1 MKSDDRPIIGLTMG
15 DPAGIGP
22 EIVVKAMSEP
32 SLYEDC
38 RPLAI
43 GDVETFRRAAAG
55 LGSSLTIHAVEEPAE
70 GRYVFGTLDALSAT
84 TGDLSGIVAGQ
95 VQPAAGKAAAECV
108 IRATELA
115 LAGKIDAMATAPLN
129 KDALNQAGYHYP
141 GHTEMLADLT
151 GTKDYSLTLIAG
163 KLRVIHVTTH
173 VSMRRA
179 LDLIDRGRVLRIVR
193 LADRFCRYL
202 GVTAPRLAVA
212 GFNCH
217 AGENGLFGNEE
228 IDHIRPAIEEARG
241 EGIDATGPWPGDT
254 IFYRASK
261 GEFDMVVA
269 MYHDQGHIPVKMLG
283 FEAGVNTTAGLPIIR
298 TSVDHGTAFDIAGRG
313 IASHGSM
320 LESVRLAAQLARERR
335 PVGVS

>member
-1 MKSDDRPIIGLTMG
+1 VNASYRPIIGLTMG

-22 EIVVKAMSEP
+22 EVVVKAMNEP
-32 SLYEDC
+32 DLYASC

-43 GDVETFRRAAAG
+43 GDESTFRAAVSRLG
-55 LGSSLTIHAVEEPAE
+55 LGLDVRVAAEPDD
-70 GRYVFGTLDALSAT
+70 GQYQPGILDVYQAT
-84 TGDLSGIVAGQ
+84 TADLTAIQPGV

-108 IRATELA
+108 IAATQLA

-151 GTKDYSLTLIAG
+151 DTTDYSLTLIAG

-179 LDLIDRGRVLRIVR
+179 LDLVDRGRVLRIIS

-202 GVTAPRLAVA
+202 GVEAPRVAVA

-228 IDHIRPAIEEARG
+228 IEQIRPAIEEARG
-241 EGIDATGPWPGDT
+241 DGIDASGPWPGDT

-261 GEFDMVVA
+261 GEFDIVVA

-298 TSVDHGTAFDIAGRG
+298 TSVDHGTAFDIAGKG

-320 LESVRLAAQLARERR
+320 LEAVRLATSLANERK
-335 PVGVS
+335 PVRA

>member
-1 MKSDDRPIIGLTMG
+1 MSPTYRPIVGLTMG

-22 EIVVKAMSEP
+22 EVVVKAMNEA
-32 SLYEDC
+32 SLYDEC

-43 GDVETFRRAAAG
+43 GDANTLRRTAAA
-55 LGSSLTIHAVEEPAE
+55 LGFALSLNVMTDPAD
-70 GRYVFGTLDALSAT
+70 GRYVHGTLDVLQAT
-84 TGDLSGIVAGQ
+84 TEDLSGIAPGK

-108 IRATELA
+108 IKATDLA
-115 LAGKIDAMATAPLN
+115 LAGKIDAIATAPLN
-129 KDALNQAGYHYP
+129 KDALNQAGFHYP

-151 GTKDYSLTLIAG
+151 GTTDFSLTLIAG

-173 VSMRRA
+173 VSMRKA
-179 LDLIDRGRVLRIVR
+179 LDMIDRARVLRIVR

-202 GVTAPRLAVA
+202 GIDEPRVAVA

-217 AGENGLFGNEE
+217 AGENGLFGSEE
-228 IDHIRPAIEEARG
+228 IDYIAPAIEEARAQ
-241 EGIDATGPWPGDT
+241 GIKASGPWPGDT
-254 IFYRASK
+254 IFYRASQ

-298 TSVDHGTAFDIAGRG
+298 TSVDHGTAFDIAGQG
-313 IASHGSM
+313 KASHGSM
-320 LESVRLAAQLARERR
+320 VEAVRLGARLALERR
-335 PVGVS
+335 PVGV

>member
-1 MKSDDRPIIGLTMG
+1 MNHDERPIIGLTMG

-22 EIVVKAMSEP
+22 EIIVKAMNEP
-32 SLYEDC
+32 SLFEQC

-43 GDVETFRRAAAG
+43 GDLATFQRAIAQLGLSLAANSITRPADGQYHHG
-55 LGSSLTIHAVEEPAE
+55 LIDVLQ
-70 GRYVFGTLDALSAT
+70 AT
-84 TGDLSGIVAGQ
+84 TDDLTSIIPGQ

-108 IRATELA
+108 IKATQLA
-115 LAGKIDAMATAPLN
+115 LTGQIDAIATAPLN

-151 GTKDYSLTLIAG
+151 GTKDFSLTLIAG

-173 VSMRRA
+173 VSMRKA
-179 LDLIDRGRVLRIVR
+179 LDLVEHPRILKIIR

-202 GVTAPRLAVA
+202 GIAAPRVAVA

-228 IDHIRPAIEEARG
+228 IEQIRPAVEEARR
-241 EGIDATGPWPGDT
+241 EGIDASGPWPGDT

-261 GEFDMVVA
+261 GEFDIVVA

-298 TSVDHGTAFDIAGRG
+298 TSVDHGTAFDIAGQG
-313 IASHGSM
+313 KANAGSM
-320 LESVRLAAQLARERR
+320 LESVKLAANLARERR
-335 PVGVS
+335 PV

>member
-1 MKSDDRPIIGLTMG
+1 MSSNYRPIVGLTMG
-15 DPAGIGP
+15 DPAGVGP
-22 EIVVKAMSEP
+22 EVVVKAMNEA
-32 SLYEDC
+32 SLYDRC

-43 GDVETFRRAAAG
+43 GDLDTLRRTIASLG
-55 LGSSLTIHAVEEPAE
+55 LGLAASVVQDPATGTYAHGTIDV
-70 GRYVFGTLDALSAT
+70 LQAT
-84 TGDLSGIVAGQ
+84 TEDLRGIAPGK

-108 IRATELA
+108 IKATELA
-115 LAGKIDAMATAPLN
+115 LAGKIEAVATAPLN

-151 GTKDYSLTLIAG
+151 GTTDFSLTLIAD

-173 VSMRRA
+173 VSMRKA
-179 LDLIDRGRVLRIVR
+179 LDLVDRARVLRIVR

-202 GVTAPRLAVA
+202 GIAEPRIAVA

-228 IDHIRPAIEEARG
+228 IDQITPAVEDARG
-241 EGIDATGPWPGDT
+241 EGIKASGPWPGDT
-254 IFYRASK
+254 IFYRASQ

-298 TSVDHGTAFDIAGRG
+298 TSVDHGTAFDIAGQG
-313 IASHGSM
+313 KASHGSM
-320 LESVRLAAQLARERR
+320 VEAVKLGAKLALERR
-335 PVGVS
+335 PVGV

>member
-1 MKSDDRPIIGLTMG
+1 VSAPDRPIIGLTMG

-22 EIVVKAMSEP
+22 EIIVKTMNEA

-43 GDVETFRRAAAG
+43 GDVPTFQRAISLLQVPLTVRVAENPGAG
-55 LGSSLTIHAVEEPAE
+55 VYRH
-70 GRYVFGTLDALSAT
+70 GTLDVLQAT
-84 TGDLSGIVAGQ
+84 TEDLGAIVPGK

-108 IRATELA
+108 IKATELA
-115 LAGKIDAMATAPLN
+115 LAGSIDAIATAPLN

-151 GTKDYSLTLIAG
+151 GSKDYSLTLIAG

-179 LDLIDRGRVLRIVR
+179 LDLVDRARVLKIVR

-202 GVTAPRLAVA
+202 GVAEPRIAVA

-217 AGENGLFGNEE
+217 AGENGLFGTEE
-228 IDHIRPAIEEARG
+228 IDQIGPAIEDAKVA
-241 EGIDATGPWPGDT
+241 GIDASGPWPGDT

-261 GEFDMVVA
+261 GEFDIVVA

-298 TSVDHGTAFDIAGRG
+298 TSVDHGTAFDIAYQG
-313 IASHGSM
+313 IAGHGSM
-320 LESVRLAAQLARERR
+320 LESVKLASYLARERQ
-335 PVGVS
+335 PVGV

>member
-1 MKSDDRPIIGLTMG
+1 VSEDARPIIGLTMG

-22 EIVVKAMSEP
+22 EIVVKAMNEP
-32 SLYEDC
+32 ALYEEC
-38 RPLAI
+38 RPLVI
-43 GDVETFRRAAAG
+43 GDADVFRRTVASLG
-55 LGSSLTIHAVEEPAE
+55 LALGVQMVAEPSDGAY
-70 GRYVFGTLDALSAT
+70 GYGTLDVFQAVS
-84 TGDLSGIVAGQ
+84 GDLSQIKSGL
-95 VQPAAGKAAAECV
+95 VQAEAGKAAAECV
-108 IRATELA
+108 VKAAELA
-115 LAGKIDAMATAPLN
+115 MAGKIVALATAPLN

-151 GTKDYSLTLIAG
+151 GAKDYSLTLIAG
-163 KLRVIHVTTH
+163 ELRVIHVTTH

-179 LDLIDRGRVLRIVR
+179 LDLVDRARVLRIIR

-202 GVTAPRLAVA
+202 GVASPRVAVA

-228 IDHIRPAIEEARG
+228 IEQIGPAIAEARADG
-241 EGIDATGPWPGDT
+241 VDASGPWPGDT

-261 GEFDMVVA
+261 GEFDIVVA

-298 TSVDHGTAFDIAGRG
+298 TSVDHGTAFDIAGQGR
-313 IASHGSM
+313 ASHGSM
-320 LESVRLAAQLARERR
+320 VESVKLAARLARERR
-335 PVGVS
+335 PVQV

>member
-1 MKSDDRPIIGLTMG
+1 MNESS
-15 DPAGIGP
+15 
-22 EIVVKAMSEP
+22 VYV
-32 SLYEDC
+32 DC

-43 GDVETFRRAAAG
+43 GDAATFRRAIS
-55 LGSSLTIHAVEEPAE
+55 LLHLPLTIHVAGTPDAGVY
-70 GRYVFGTLDALSAT
+70 RHGTLDVLQAT
-84 TGDLSGIVAGQ
+84 TEDLEAIVAGE

-108 IRATELA
+108 IKATELA
-115 LAGKIDAMATAPLN
+115 MSGAIDAIATAPLN

-151 GTKDYSLTLIAG
+151 GSKDYSLTLIAD

-179 LDLIDRGRVLRIVR
+179 LELVDRARVLKIVR

-202 GVTAPRLAVA
+202 GITRPRIAVA

-217 AGENGLFGNEE
+217 AGENGLFGTEE
-228 IDHIRPAIEEARG
+228 IDQIRPAVDDAKADE
-241 EGIDATGPWPGDT
+241 IDASGPWPGDT

-261 GEFDMVVA
+261 GEFDIVVA

-298 TSVDHGTAFDIAGRG
+298 TSVDHGTAFDIAYQGKAG
-313 IASHGSM
+313 HVSM
-320 LESVRLAAQLARERR
+320 LESVKLAAYLARERK
-335 PVGVS
+335 PVGA